1 MIRYALIC
9 DQAHPFEAWFGS
21 SDAYD
26 DQASRGLVE
35 CPFCGSKAV
44 RKQIMAPAVVNGRAP
59 AGSRAAEGQ
68 DHVAAEAPTELQTVM
83 LEVINRVRTYVET
96 HFEDVGDRFA
106 AEARD
111 IHDGLADERPI
122 FGEATGD
129 EVRAL
134 IDEGVP
140 IAPLPVA
147 IHPRPKLN

>member
-59 AGSRAAEGQ
+59 AGSRAAAKVGLYASPEEGQ
-68 DHVAAEAPTELQTVM
+68 QQ
-83 LEVINRVRTYVET
+83 
-96 HFEDVGDRFA
+96 
-106 AEARD
+106 
-111 IHDGLADERPI
+111 
-122 FGEATGD
+122 
-129 EVRAL
+129 L
-134 IDEGVP
+134 IDRGFSHVKFVQLKFVQLDQSV
-140 IAPLPVA
+140 IYKQQQL
-147 IHPRPKLN
+147 KFQQLKF